1 MAGKKMRFTSIAA
14 IARSAWVCILCAL
27 PAVADLCVLQG
38 SFVTPSS
45 TGNYTVSNLSCQPK
59 LVIFSYTRSPDN
71 ATLGGA
77 NDNGFGAAVSS
88 QSQFTIYA
96 IDASSSSANL
106 VRHNNAH
113 VIQSSLPNGT
123 SQVRA
128 ALTAINSDGFTL
140 NFTNVDSSY
149 AQIVRWMVLGGSD
162 VEGVSIVRH
171 QYDGSSPQVL
181 TGAGFAPDAV
191 LFATGGLA
199 STPPAAATNTTY
211 VYALGMAARV
221 QGAQGAFG
229 VSSNYTS
236 AVRSRVQTQSV
247 TDPDYRRALLAPA
260 DSSIAASAYVSAW
273 GSDGVTLTWDVA
285 PPDQWHF
292 WAIYIKGP
300 RFHMETF
307 LNPSSTGS
315 AQVTGAPFVPAAA
328 IVGTYCNPSGSS
340 VASSAYMAVGW
351 AIDAS
356 NQGFRFSGRLTGSTG
371 SGAAKY
377 NTHVIGCYS
386 VSSGGVVS
394 QQVRGAFSQWISGS
408 GNGNGMEIS
417 WTVTSTTQRQYLG
430 LLIGAKPDGEP
441 PPPPPTAEATQLGPR
456 VVQGLIDMGGGAW
469 IPPTATVATLPD
481 ASQAIHRVY
490 LVTDS
495 QSSGDCTVGGGT
507 ARTLCVSNGTN
518 WQPL

>member
-1 MAGKKMRFTSIAA
+1 MAGRRMHSISIAA
-14 IARSAWVCILCAL
+14 IARSAWLCILCAL
-27 PAVADLCVLQG
+27 PVAADLCVLQG

-45 TGNYTVSNLSCQPK
+45 TGNYIVENLACQPK

-71 ATLGGA
+71 ATLGGT

-96 IDASSSSANL
+96 IDASSSTANL
-106 VRHNNAH
+106 ARHSNAH
-113 VIQSSLPNGT
+113 VISSSLATG
-123 SQVRA
+123 VGAVVA
-128 ALTAINSDGFTL
+128 ALTSINSDGFTL
-140 NFTNVDSSY
+140 NFTSVSSSY
-149 AQIVRWMVLGGSD
+149 PQIVRWMVLGGSD
-162 VEGVSIVRH
+162 VEGASIVRY
-171 QYDGSSPQVL
+171 QYEGSSPQTL
-181 TGAGFAPDAV
+181 SGAGFAPDAV
-191 LFATGGLA
+191 LFATVGLT
-199 STPPAAATNTTY
+199 STPPASSSNATY

-229 VSSNYTS
+229 VNSNYTS

-285 PPDQWHF
+285 PPGQWHF

-300 RFHMETF
+300 QFHMETF

-315 AQVTGAPFVPAAA
+315 TQVTGSSFVPAAA
-328 IVGTYCNPSGSS
+328 IVGTYCSQAGSS

-351 AIDAS
+351 AISAS

-386 VSSGGVVS
+386 VSSGGSVS
-394 QQVRGAFSQWISGS
+394 EQVRGAFSQWVSGS
-408 GNGNGMEIS
+408 GNGNGMEIN
-417 WTVTSTTQRQYLG
+417 WTITSTTQRQYIGLFIG
-430 LLIGAKPDGEP
+430 PAPQGRTVSPLLIANVRDN
-441 PPPPPTAEATQLGPR
+441 R
-456 VVQGLIDMGGGAW
+456 
-469 IPPTATVATLPD
+469 
-481 ASQAIHRVY
+481 
-490 LVTDS
+490 
-495 QSSGDCTVGGGT
+495 
-507 ARTLCVSNGTN
+507 
-518 WQPL
+518 